1 MPLNEMRDALDYLV
15 SGYRKRLLT
24 EGPLFVTWFV
34 TSICNARC
42 VHCFYWRNLNSHR
55 DDLSLEEVEKISK
68 SMPEFR
74 NLLLSGG
81 EPFLRKD
88 LDDFCKIILHQN
100 KVKLLTIPT
109 NAIPVKKVVD
119 KATSIARDC
128 PETRIFIQISIDGLR
143 ETHDDIRKYPGAF
156 DRLVE
161 TYWGIRESQKSYPNL
176 QPTFCYAFMQQ
187 NQDQAIPT
195 FEYLREKLD
204 ADNINVN
211 LIRGDAL
218 EGQCKEVQ
226 VEKYRDAV
234 EYLINELSP
243 APENQ
248 NLFKKIYWTRH
259 TADYRHIYQTIKTGD
274 FIAPCQ
280 AGYLNAVIDERG
292 KVYPCEIL
300 GHPIGDLRAEG
311 YDFRRIWRGHQAE
324 QLRRRIREERCTCT
338 HETNA
343 SINTSFNLPMLL
355 KSFLPGSAEWGPRD
369 GGGAAAQRGELL
381 GQELAGQTP
390 WWRDQEDPAAK

>member
-1 MPLNEMRDALDYLV
+1 MPVNELRDALDYLI

-55 DDLSLEEVEKISK
+55 DDLSLEEVEKIAR
-68 SMPEFR
+68 SMPPFR

-81 EPFLRKD
+81 EPFLRRD
-88 LDDFCKIILHQN
+88 LDAFCKIVLHQN
-100 KVKLLTIPT
+100 QVKLLTIPT

-128 PETRIFIQISIDGLR
+128 PETRIFIQISVDGLH

-161 TYWGIRESQKSYPNL
+161 TYWGIREAQKSYPNL
-176 QPTFCYAFMQQ
+176 QPTFCYALMRQ
-187 NQDQAIPT
+187 NQDEAIPT
-195 FEYLREKLD
+195 FDYLRGQLG

-218 EGQCKEVQ
+218 EGRCKEVQ
-226 VEKYRDAV
+226 VEKYREAV
-234 EYLINELSP
+234 EYLIRELSP

-248 NLFKKIYWTRH
+248 SLFKAIYWTRH
-259 TADYRHIYQTIKTGD
+259 SADYRHIYQTIKTGD

-311 YDFRRIWRGHQAE
+311 YDFQKIWRSHQAE
-324 QLRRRIREERCTCT
+324 RLRRRIREERCTCT

-355 KSFLPGSAEWGPRD
+355 KSFLPGGTQWGPRD
-369 GGGAAAQRGELL
+369 GGEAAVQRGEVL
-381 GQELAGQTP
+381 GRELAGQTP
-390 WWRDQEDPAAK
+390 WWRGAGAAK

>member
-1 MPLNEMRDALDYLV
+1 MTEMRDALDYLV

-55 DDLSLEEVEKISK
+55 NDLTLEEVEKISK
-68 SMPEFR
+68 SMPTFR

-119 KATSIARDC
+119 TATSIARDC
-128 PETRIFIQISIDGLR
+128 PDTRIFIQISIDGLKD
-143 ETHDDIRKYPGAF
+143 THDDIRKYPGAF
-156 DRLVE
+156 DRLQE
-161 TYWGIRESQKSYPNL
+161 TYWGIREAQKSYPNL
-176 QPTFCYAFMQQ
+176 QPTFCYAFMAQ
-187 NQDQAIPT
+187 NEDEAIPT
-195 FEYLREKLD
+195 FEFLRGTLG

-211 LIRGDAL
+211 LIRGDSM
-218 EGQCKEVQ
+218 EGECRGVQ
-226 VEKYRDAV
+226 VEKYRNAV
-234 EYLINELSP
+234 EYLIEELSP

-259 TADYRHIYQTIKTGD
+259 TADYRHIYKTIKTGD

-280 AGYLNAVIDERG
+280 AGYLNAVIDELG

-300 GHPIGDLRAEG
+300 GHPMGDLREEN
-311 YDFRRIWRGHQAE
+311 YDFKKIWRGYQAE
-324 QLRRRIREERCTCT
+324 QLRKRIYEEKCTCT

-355 KSFLPGSAEWGPRD
+355 KSFLPWGTEWGPRD
-369 GGGAAAQRGELL
+369 GGGPAPQKGDELGKEL
-381 GQELAGQTP
+381 GGQTP
-390 WWRDQEDPAAK
+390 WWRDESAAK